1 MNLKLLAVLLSTA
14 CLALPSISHAQ
25 FGGLL
30 GGSKKEESKDS
41 GDSSAKKS
49 SPFGGLLGGGSQ
61 DETEEAEAEPALI
74 PAAAWLAMDEEGQA
88 AYVAELRETYP
99 ENPPIGSKEAA
110 EAAAAKEEESGAMG
124 FLKGASNML
133 GGGGE
138 VDEGELIR
146 GLNDEKLAVYL
157 ALDSQSR
164 IRYALASEQEALV
177 KVFKAAMVEV
187 AQGQSQLLRAFDRTE
202 EAAALEAKAA
212 LAASDCD
219 TACVEEV
226 IELSESSTE
235 LISELTESKAEM
247 TEQGKANYNKAWG
260 DFALG
265 TVNAL
270 LVVPVAAEW
279 GPKALNAVADETSA
293 GITGAMN
300 AATSSMQA
308 ELTATTM
315 SEEEKAALG
324 DAQQAQVAEANAAM
338 EAMAGKLAELLAPG
352 KLVVTKGIPL
362 IVDWG
367 KLAKGL
373 LSYGKEQELDTS
385 GADEFDFDDV

>member
-1 MNLKLLAVLLSTA
+1 MNFKLLAVLLSTV

-49 SPFGGLLGGGSQ
+49 SPFGSLLGGGN
-61 DETEEAEAEPALI
+61 DEAEEAEAEPTLI
-74 PAAAWLAMDEEGQA
+74 PAAAWLAMDEEAQT

-124 FLKGASNML
+124 FLKGASSML

-177 KVFKAAMVEV
+177 KVFKAATIEV
-187 AQGQSQLLRAFDRTE
+187 AQGQSKLLRAFNRND
-202 EAAALEAKAA
+202 EAAALEASAA
-212 LAASDCD
+212 LAAADCD
-219 TACVEEV
+219 TACLEGV
-226 IELSESSTE
+226 IEQSASSTE
-235 LISELTESKAEM
+235 LISELTDNQEQM
-247 TEQGKANYNKAWG
+247 TEEGKASYNKAWG

-265 TVNAL
+265 TANAL

-279 GPKALNAVADETSA
+279 GPKALNAVAEETSA

-324 DAQQAQVAEANAAM
+324 EAQQAQVAEANAAM
-338 EAMAGKLAELLAPG
+338 EAMSGKLAELLAPG

-367 KLAKGL
+367 KLAKAL
-373 LSYGKEQELDTS
+373 LTYGKEQELDTS
-385 GADEFDFDDV
+385 GADEVDIPDV

>member
-1 MNLKLLAVLLSTA
+1 MNLKLLAVLLSTV

-41 GDSSAKKS
+41 SAKKS
-49 SPFGGLLGGGSQ
+49 SPFGSLLGGGGEEA
-61 DETEEAEAEPALI
+61 DEAEAEPTLI

-99 ENPPIGSKEAA
+99 ENPPLGSKEAA

-177 KVFKAAMVEV
+177 KVFKAATIEV
-187 AQGQSQLLRAFDRTE
+187 AQGQSKLLRAFNRND
-202 EAAALEAKAA
+202 EAAALEASAA
-212 LAASDCD
+212 LAAADCD
-219 TACVEEV
+219 TACLEGV
-226 IELSESSTE
+226 IEQSASSTE
-235 LISELTESKAEM
+235 LISELTDNQEQM
-247 TEQGKANYNKAWG
+247 TEEGKASYNKAWG

-324 DAQQAQVAEANAAM
+324 EAQQAQVAEANAAM

-373 LSYGKEQELDTS
+373 LSYGKKQELDTS
-385 GADEFDFDDV
+385 GADEFDFGDV

>member
-1 MNLKLLAVLLSTA
+1 MNFKLLAVLLSTA
-14 CLALPSISHAQ
+14 CLALPSISYAQ

-49 SPFGGLLGGGSQ
+49 SPFGSLLGGGN
-61 DETEEAEAEPALI
+61 DEAEEAEAEPTLI
-74 PAAAWLAMDEEGQA
+74 PAAAWLAMDEEAQT

-110 EAAAAKEEESGAMG
+110 EAAAAKKEESGAMG
-124 FLKGASNML
+124 FLKGASSML

-177 KVFKAAMVEV
+177 KVFKAATIEV
-187 AQGQSQLLRAFDRTE
+187 AQGQSKLLRAFNRND
-202 EAAALEAKAA
+202 EAAALEASAA
-212 LAASDCD
+212 LAAADCD
-219 TACVEEV
+219 TACLEGV
-226 IELSESSTE
+226 IEQSASSTE
-235 LISELTESKAEM
+235 LISELTDNQEQM
-247 TEQGKANYNKAWG
+247 TEEGKASYNKAWG

-265 TVNAL
+265 TANAL

-279 GPKALNAVADETSA
+279 GPKALNAVAEETSA

-324 DAQQAQVAEANAAM
+324 EAQQAQVAEANAAM
-338 EAMAGKLAELLAPG
+338 EAMSGKLAELLAPG

-367 KLAKGL
+367 KLAKAL
-373 LSYGKEQELDTS
+373 LTYGKEQELDTS
-385 GADEFDFDDV
+385 GADEVDIPDV

>member
-14 CLALPSISHAQ
+14 CLALPSISYAQ

-49 SPFGGLLGGGSQ
+49 SPFGSLLGGGN
-61 DETEEAEAEPALI
+61 DEAEAEPTLI
-74 PAAAWLAMDEEGQA
+74 PAAAWLAMDEEAQT

-124 FLKGASNML
+124 FLKGASSML

-177 KVFKAAMVEV
+177 KVFKAATIEV
-187 AQGQSQLLRAFDRTE
+187 AQGQSKLLRAFNRND
-202 EAAALEAKAA
+202 EAAALEASAA
-212 LAASDCD
+212 LAAADCD
-219 TACVEEV
+219 TACLEGV
-226 IELSESSTE
+226 IEQSASSTE
-235 LISELTESKAEM
+235 LISELTDNQEQM
-247 TEQGKANYNKAWG
+247 TEEGKASYNKAWG

-279 GPKALNAVADETSA
+279 GPKALNAVAEETSA

-300 AATSSMQA
+300 AATSSLQA

-315 SEEEKAALG
+315 SEEEKAALVE
-324 DAQQAQVAEANAAM
+324 AQQAQVAEANAAM
-338 EAMAGKLAELLAPG
+338 EAMSGKIAELLAPG
-352 KLVVTKGIPL
+352 KLVVTKGLPL
-362 IVDWG
+362 IIDWG
-367 KLAKGL
+367 ELARGL
-373 LSYGKEQELDTS
+373 LSYGEEQELDTS
-385 GADEFDFDDV
+385 GANDYDFGDI

>member
-1 MNLKLLAVLLSTA
+1 MNLKLLAVLLSTV

-41 GDSSAKKS
+41 SAKKS
-49 SPFGGLLGGGSQ
+49 SPFGSLLGGGGEEA
-61 DETEEAEAEPALI
+61 DEAEAEPTLI

-99 ENPPIGSKEAA
+99 ENPPLGSKEAA

-177 KVFKAAMVEV
+177 KVFKAATIEV
-187 AQGQSQLLRAFDRTE
+187 AQGQSKLLRAFNRND
-202 EAAALEAKAA
+202 EAAALEASAA
-212 LAASDCD
+212 LAAADCD
-219 TACVEEV
+219 TACLEGV
-226 IELSESSTE
+226 IEQSASSTE
-235 LISELTESKAEM
+235 LISELTDNQEQM
-247 TEQGKANYNKAWG
+247 TEEGKASYNKAWG

-324 DAQQAQVAEANAAM
+324 EGQQAQVAEANAAM

-385 GADEFDFDDV
+385 GADEFDFGDV

>member
-1 MNLKLLAVLLSTA
+1 
-14 CLALPSISHAQ
+14 
-25 FGGLL
+25 
-30 GGSKKEESKDS
+30 
-41 GDSSAKKS
+41 
-49 SPFGGLLGGGSQ
+49 
-61 DETEEAEAEPALI
+61 
-74 PAAAWLAMDEEGQA
+74 
-88 AYVAELRETYP
+88 
-99 ENPPIGSKEAA
+99 
-110 EAAAAKEEESGAMG
+110 MG

-177 KVFKAAMVEV
+177 KVFKAATIEV
-187 AQGQSQLLRAFDRTE
+187 AQGQSKLLRAFNRND
-202 EAAALEAKAA
+202 EAAALEASAA
-212 LAASDCD
+212 LAAADCD
-219 TACVEEV
+219 TACLEGV
-226 IELSESSTE
+226 IEQSASSTE
-235 LISELTESKAEM
+235 LISELTDNQEQM
-247 TEQGKANYNKAWG
+247 TEEGKASYNKAWG

-265 TVNAL
+265 TINAL
-270 LVVPVAAEW
+270 LVVPVASEW
-279 GPKALNAVADETSA
+279 GPKALNAVAEETSA

-324 DAQQAQVAEANAAM
+324 EAQQAQVAEANAAM
-338 EAMAGKLAELLAPG
+338 EAMSGKLAELLAPG

-367 KLAKGL
+367 KLVKGL
-373 LSYGKEQELDTS
+373 LTYGKEQELDTS
-385 GADEFDFDDV
+385 GADEFDFGDV

>member
-14 CLALPSISHAQ
+14 CLALPSISYAQ

-49 SPFGGLLGGGSQ
+49 SPFGSLLGGGN
-61 DETEEAEAEPALI
+61 DEAEEAEAEPTLI
-74 PAAAWLAMDEEGQA
+74 PAAAWLAMDEEAQT

-124 FLKGASNML
+124 FLKGASSML

-177 KVFKAAMVEV
+177 KVFKAATIEV
-187 AQGQSQLLRAFDRTE
+187 AQGQSKLLRAFNRYD
-202 EAAALEAKAA
+202 EAAALEASAA
-212 LAASDCD
+212 LAAADCD
-219 TACVEEV
+219 TACLEGV
-226 IELSESSTE
+226 IEQSASSTE
-235 LISELTESKAEM
+235 LISELTDNQEQM
-247 TEQGKANYNKAWG
+247 TEEGKASYNKAWG

-279 GPKALNAVADETSA
+279 GPKALNAVAEETSA

-300 AATSSMQA
+300 AATSSLQA

-324 DAQQAQVAEANAAM
+324 EAQQAQVAEANAAM
-338 EAMAGKLAELLAPG
+338 EAMSGKLAELLAPG

-373 LSYGKEQELDTS
+373 LTYGKEQELDTS
-385 GADEFDFDDV
+385 GADEFDFGDV

>member
-41 GDSSAKKS
+41 SAKKS
-49 SPFGGLLGGGSQ
+49 NPFGSLLGGGGEEA
-61 DETEEAEAEPALI
+61 DEAEAEPTLI

-99 ENPPIGSKEAA
+99 ENPPLGSKEAA

-177 KVFKAAMVEV
+177 KVFKAATIEV
-187 AQGQSQLLRAFDRTE
+187 AQGQSKLLRAFNRND
-202 EAAALEAKAA
+202 EAAALEASAA
-212 LAASDCD
+212 LAAADCD
-219 TACVEEV
+219 TACLEGV
-226 IELSESSTE
+226 IEQSASSTE
-235 LISELTESKAEM
+235 LISELTDNQEQM
-247 TEQGKANYNKAWG
+247 TEEGKASYNKAWG

-265 TVNAL
+265 TINAL
-270 LVVPVAAEW
+270 LVVPVASEW
-279 GPKALNAVADETSA
+279 GPKALNAVAEETSA

-324 DAQQAQVAEANAAM
+324 EAQQAQVAEANAAM
-338 EAMAGKLAELLAPG
+338 EAMSGKLAELLAPG

-367 KLAKGL
+367 KLVKGL
-373 LSYGKEQELDTS
+373 LTYGKEQELDTS
-385 GADEFDFDDV
+385 GADEFDFGDV

>member
-41 GDSSAKKS
+41 SAKKS
-49 SPFGGLLGGGSQ
+49 NPFGSLLGGGGEEA
-61 DETEEAEAEPALI
+61 DEAEAEPTLI

-99 ENPPIGSKEAA
+99 PNPPLGSKEAA

-177 KVFKAAMVEV
+177 KVFKAATIEV
-187 AQGQSQLLRAFDRTE
+187 AQGQSKLLRAFFRND
-202 EAAALEAKAA
+202 EAAALEASAA
-212 LAASDCD
+212 LAAADCD
-219 TACVEEV
+219 TACLEGV
-226 IELSESSTE
+226 IEQSASSTE
-235 LISELTESKAEM
+235 LISELTDNQEQM
-247 TEQGKANYNKAWG
+247 TEEGKASYNKAWG

-265 TVNAL
+265 TINAL
-270 LVVPVAAEW
+270 LVVPVASEW
-279 GPKALNAVADETSA
+279 GPKALNAVAEETSA

-324 DAQQAQVAEANAAM
+324 EAQQAQVAEANAAM
-338 EAMAGKLAELLAPG
+338 EAMSGKLAELLAPG

-367 KLAKGL
+367 KLVKGL
-373 LSYGKEQELDTS
+373 LTYGKEQELDTS
-385 GADEFDFDDV
+385 GADEFDFGDV

>member
-1 MNLKLLAVLLSTA
+1 MNLKLLAILLSTA
-14 CLALPSISHAQ
+14 CLALALPSISHAQ

-41 GDSSAKKS
+41 SAKKS
-49 SPFGGLLGGGSQ
+49 SPFGSLLGGGE
-61 DETEEAEAEPALI
+61 ETEEAEAEPTLI

-110 EAAAAKEEESGAMG
+110 EAAAAKKEDSGAMG

-177 KVFKAAMVEV
+177 KVFKAATIEV
-187 AQGQSQLLRAFDRTE
+187 AQGQSKLLRAFNRND
-202 EAAALEAKAA
+202 EAAALEASAA
-212 LAASDCD
+212 LAAADCD
-219 TACVEEV
+219 TACLEGV
-226 IELSESSTE
+226 IEQSSSSTE
-235 LISELTESKAEM
+235 LISELTDNQEQM
-247 TEQGKANYNKAWG
+247 TEEGKASYNKAWG

-279 GPKALNAVADETSA
+279 GPKAL
-293 GITGAMN
+293 
-300 AATSSMQA
+300 
-308 ELTATTM
+308 
-315 SEEEKAALG
+315 K
-324 DAQQAQVAEANAAM
+324 
-338 EAMAGKLAELLAPG
+338 
-352 KLVVTKGIPL
+352 PL
-362 IVDWG
+362 MRSPR
-367 KLAKGL
+367 KRKRA
-373 LSYGKEQELDTS
+373 
-385 GADEFDFDDV
+385 

>member
-14 CLALPSISHAQ
+14 CLALPSISYAQ

-49 SPFGGLLGGGSQ
+49 SPFGSLLGGGN
-61 DETEEAEAEPALI
+61 DEAEAEPTLI
-74 PAAAWLAMDEEGQA
+74 PAAAWLAMDEEAQT

-124 FLKGASNML
+124 FLKGASSML

-177 KVFKAAMVEV
+177 KVFKAATIEV
-187 AQGQSQLLRAFDRTE
+187 AQGQSKLLRAFNRND
-202 EAAALEAKAA
+202 EAAALEASAA
-212 LAASDCD
+212 LAAADCD
-219 TACVEEV
+219 TACLEGV
-226 IELSESSTE
+226 IEQSASSTE
-235 LISELTESKAEM
+235 LISELTDNQEQM
-247 TEQGKANYNKAWG
+247 TEEGKASYNKAWG

-279 GPKALNAVADETSA
+279 GPKALNAVAEETSA

-300 AATSSMQA
+300 AATSSLQA

-324 DAQQAQVAEANAAM
+324 EAQQAQVAEANAAM
-338 EAMAGKLAELLAPG
+338 EAMSGKLAELLAPG

-373 LSYGKEQELDTS
+373 LTYGKEQELDTS
-385 GADEFDFDDV
+385 GADEFDFGDV

>member
-1 MNLKLLAVLLSTA
+1 MNLKLLAILLSAA
-14 CLALPSISHAQ
+14 CLTLPSISYAQ
-25 FGGLL
+25 FSGLL

-41 GDSSAKKS
+41 SDDSTKKS
-49 SPFGGLLGGGSQ
+49 SPFGGLLGGGSK
-61 DETEEAEAEPALI
+61 DEAEPTLI

-110 EAAAAKEEESGAMG
+110 EAAAAKKEDSGAMG

-177 KVFKAAMVEV
+177 KVFKAATIEV
-187 AQGQSQLLRAFDRTE
+187 AQGQSKLLRAFNRND
-202 EAAALEAKAA
+202 EAAALEASAA
-212 LAASDCD
+212 LAAADCD
-219 TACVEEV
+219 TACLEGV
-226 IELSESSTE
+226 IEQSTSSTE
-235 LISELTESKAEM
+235 LISELTDNQEQM
-247 TEQGKANYNKAWG
+247 TEEGKAGYNKAWG

-279 GPKALNAVADETSA
+279 GPKALNAVAEETSA
-293 GITGAMN
+293 GISGAMN

-324 DAQQAQVAEANAAM
+324 EAQQAQVAEANAAM
-338 EAMAGKLAELLAPG
+338 EAMSGKLAELLAPG
-352 KLVVTKGIPL
+352 QLVVTKGVPL

-367 KLAKGL
+367 KLTKGL
-373 LSYGKEQELDTS
+373 LTYGKEQKLDTS
-385 GADEFDFDDV
+385 GADEFDFGDV

>member
-14 CLALPSISHAQ
+14 CLALPSISYAQ

-49 SPFGGLLGGGSQ
+49 SPFGSLLGGGN
-61 DETEEAEAEPALI
+61 DEAEAEPTLI
-74 PAAAWLAMDEEGQA
+74 PAAAWLAMDEEAQT

-124 FLKGASNML
+124 FLKGASSML

-177 KVFKAAMVEV
+177 KVFKAATIEV
-187 AQGQSQLLRAFDRTE
+187 AQGQSKLLRAFNRND
-202 EAAALEAKAA
+202 EAAALEASAA
-212 LAASDCD
+212 LAAADCD
-219 TACVEEV
+219 TACLEGV
-226 IELSESSTE
+226 IEQSASSTE
-235 LISELTESKAEM
+235 LISELTDNQEQM
-247 TEQGKANYNKAWG
+247 TEEGKASYNKAWG

-279 GPKALNAVADETSA
+279 GPKALNAVAEETSA

-324 DAQQAQVAEANAAM
+324 EAQQAQVAEANAAM
-338 EAMAGKLAELLAPG
+338 EAMSGKLAELLAPG

-373 LSYGKEQELDTS
+373 LTYGKEQELDTS
-385 GADEFDFDDV
+385 GADEFDFGDV

>member
-14 CLALPSISHAQ
+14 CLALPSISYAQ

-49 SPFGGLLGGGSQ
+49 SPFGSLLGGGN
-61 DETEEAEAEPALI
+61 DEAEEAEAEPTLI
-74 PAAAWLAMDEEGQA
+74 PAAAWLAMDEEAQT

-124 FLKGASNML
+124 FLKGASSML

-177 KVFKAAMVEV
+177 KVFKAATIEV
-187 AQGQSQLLRAFDRTE
+187 AQGQSKLLRAFNRND
-202 EAAALEAKAA
+202 EAAALEASAA
-212 LAASDCD
+212 LAAADCD
-219 TACVEEV
+219 TACLEGV
-226 IELSESSTE
+226 IEQSASSTE
-235 LISELTESKAEM
+235 LISELTDNQEQM
-247 TEQGKANYNKAWG
+247 TEEGKASYNKAWG

-279 GPKALNAVADETSA
+279 GPKALNAVAEETSA

-324 DAQQAQVAEANAAM
+324 EAQQAQVAEANAAM
-338 EAMAGKLAELLAPG
+338 EAMSGKLAELLAPG

-373 LSYGKEQELDTS
+373 LTYGKEQELDTS
-385 GADEFDFDDV
+385 GADEFDFGDV

>member
-1 MNLKLLAVLLSTA
+1 MNLKLLAVLLSA
-14 CLALPSISHAQ
+14 VCLALPSISHAQ

-30 GGSKKEESKDS
+30 GGSKTEESKES
-41 GDSSAKKS
+41 GDSNAKKS
-49 SPFGGLLGGGSQ
+49 SPFGGLLGGGSK
-61 DETEEAEAEPALI
+61 DEAGEAEAEPTLI
-74 PAAAWLAMDEEGQA
+74 PAAAWLAMDAEAQA

-177 KVFKAAMVEV
+177 KVFKAATIEV
-187 AQGQSQLLRAFDRTE
+187 AQGQSKLLRAFNRND
-202 EAAALEAKAA
+202 EAAALEASAA
-212 LAASDCD
+212 LAAADCD
-219 TACVEEV
+219 TACLEGV
-226 IELSESSTE
+226 IVQSASSTE
-235 LISELTESKAEM
+235 LISELTDNQEQM
-247 TEQGKANYNKAWG
+247 TEEGKASYKKAWG

-270 LVVPVAAEW
+270 LVVPVAGEW
-279 GPKALNAVADETSA
+279 GPKALNAIAEETSA
-293 GITGAMN
+293 GVTGAVS
-300 AATSSMQA
+300 AATSSVQA

-315 SEEEKAALG
+315 NEEEKAALG
-324 DAQQAQVAEANAAM
+324 EAQQAQVAEANAAM
-338 EAMAGKLAELLAPG
+338 EAMSGKLAELLAPG

-373 LSYGKEQELDTS
+373 LTYGKEQELDTS
-385 GADEFDFDDV
+385 GADEFDFGDV

>member
-1 MNLKLLAVLLSTA
+1 MNFKLLAVLLSTA
-14 CLALPSISHAQ
+14 CLALPSISYAQ

-49 SPFGGLLGGGSQ
+49 SPFGSLLGGGN
-61 DETEEAEAEPALI
+61 DEAEEAEAEPTLI
-74 PAAAWLAMDEEGQA
+74 PAAAWLAMDEEAQT

-124 FLKGASNML
+124 FLKGASSML

-177 KVFKAAMVEV
+177 KVFKAATIEV
-187 AQGQSQLLRAFDRTE
+187 AQGQSKLLRAFNRND
-202 EAAALEAKAA
+202 EAAALEASAA
-212 LAASDCD
+212 LAAADCD
-219 TACVEEV
+219 TACLEGV
-226 IELSESSTE
+226 IEQSASSTE
-235 LISELTESKAEM
+235 LISELTDNQEQM
-247 TEQGKANYNKAWG
+247 TEEGKASYNKAWG

-265 TVNAL
+265 TANAL

-279 GPKALNAVADETSA
+279 GPKALNAVAEETSA

-324 DAQQAQVAEANAAM
+324 EAQQAQVAEANAAM
-338 EAMAGKLAELLAPG
+338 EAMSGKLAELLAPG

-367 KLAKGL
+367 KLAKAL
-373 LSYGKEQELDTS
+373 LTYGKEQELDTS
-385 GADEFDFDDV
+385 GADEVDIPDV

>member
-14 CLALPSISHAQ
+14 CLALPSISYAQ

-49 SPFGGLLGGGSQ
+49 SPFGSLLGGGN
-61 DETEEAEAEPALI
+61 DEAEEAEAEPTLI
-74 PAAAWLAMDEEGQA
+74 PAAAWLAMDEEAQT

-124 FLKGASNML
+124 FLKGASSML

-177 KVFKAAMVEV
+177 KVFKAATIEV
-187 AQGQSQLLRAFDRTE
+187 AQGQSKLLRAFNRND
-202 EAAALEAKAA
+202 EAAALEASAA
-212 LAASDCD
+212 LAAADCD
-219 TACVEEV
+219 TACLEGV
-226 IELSESSTE
+226 IEQSASSTE
-235 LISELTESKAEM
+235 LISELTDNQEQM
-247 TEQGKANYNKAWG
+247 TEEGKASYNKAWG

-265 TVNAL
+265 TANAL

-279 GPKALNAVADETSA
+279 GPKALNAVAEETSA

-300 AATSSMQA
+300 AATSSLQA

-324 DAQQAQVAEANAAM
+324 EAQQAQVAEANAAM
-338 EAMAGKLAELLAPG
+338 EAMSGKLAELLAPG

-373 LSYGKEQELDTS
+373 LTYGKEQELDTS
-385 GADEFDFDDV
+385 GADEFDFGDV

>member
-14 CLALPSISHAQ
+14 CLALPSISYAQ

-49 SPFGGLLGGGSQ
+49 SPFGSLLGGGN
-61 DETEEAEAEPALI
+61 DEAEEAEAEPALI
-74 PAAAWLAMDEEGQA
+74 LAAAWLAMDEEAQT

-124 FLKGASNML
+124 FLKGASSML

-177 KVFKAAMVEV
+177 KVFKAATIEV
-187 AQGQSQLLRAFDRTE
+187 AQGQSKLLRAFNRND
-202 EAAALEAKAA
+202 EAAALEASAA
-212 LAASDCD
+212 LAAADCD
-219 TACVEEV
+219 TACLEGV
-226 IELSESSTE
+226 IEQSASSTE
-235 LISELTESKAEM
+235 LISELTDNQEQM
-247 TEQGKANYNKAWG
+247 TEEGKASYNKAWG

-279 GPKALNAVADETSA
+279 GPKALNAVAEETSA

-300 AATSSMQA
+300 AATSSLQA

-324 DAQQAQVAEANAAM
+324 EAQQAQVAEANAAM
-338 EAMAGKLAELLAPG
+338 EAMSGKLAELLAPG

-373 LSYGKEQELDTS
+373 LTYGKEQELDTS
-385 GADEFDFDDV
+385 GADEFDFGDV

>member
-41 GDSSAKKS
+41 GSSAKKS
-49 SPFGGLLGGGSQ
+49 SPFGSLLGGGG
-61 DETEEAEAEPALI
+61 DEADEAEAEPTLI

-99 ENPPIGSKEAA
+99 ENPPLGSKEAA

-177 KVFKAAMVEV
+177 KVFKAATIEV
-187 AQGQSQLLRAFDRTE
+187 AQGQSKLLRAFNRND
-202 EAAALEAKAA
+202 EAAALEASAA
-212 LAASDCD
+212 LAAADCD
-219 TACVEEV
+219 TACLEGV
-226 IELSESSTE
+226 IEQSASSTE
-235 LISELTESKAEM
+235 LISELTDNQEQM
-247 TEQGKANYNKAWG
+247 TEEGKASYNKAWG

-265 TVNAL
+265 TINAL
-270 LVVPVAAEW
+270 LVVPVASEW
-279 GPKALNAVADETSA
+279 GPKALNAVAEETSA

-324 DAQQAQVAEANAAM
+324 EAQQAQVAEANAAM
-338 EAMAGKLAELLAPG
+338 EAMSGKLAELLAPG

-367 KLAKGL
+367 KLVKGL
-373 LSYGKEQELDTS
+373 LTYGKEQELDTS
-385 GADEFDFDDV
+385 GADEFDFGDV

>member
-1 MNLKLLAVLLSTA
+1 MNFKLLAVLLSTA
-14 CLALPSISHAQ
+14 CLALPSISYAQ

-49 SPFGGLLGGGSQ
+49 SPFGSLLGGGN
-61 DETEEAEAEPALI
+61 DEAEEAEAEPTLI
-74 PAAAWLAMDEEGQA
+74 PAAAWLAMDEEAQT

-124 FLKGASNML
+124 FLKGASSML

-177 KVFKAAMVEV
+177 KVFKAATIEV
-187 AQGQSQLLRAFDRTE
+187 AQGQSKLLRAFNRND
-202 EAAALEAKAA
+202 EAAALEASAA
-212 LAASDCD
+212 LAAADCD
-219 TACVEEV
+219 TACLEGV
-226 IELSESSTE
+226 IEQSASSTE
-235 LISELTESKAEM
+235 LISELTDNEEQM
-247 TEQGKANYNKAWG
+247 TEEGKASYNKAWG

-265 TVNAL
+265 TANAL

-279 GPKALNAVADETSA
+279 GPKALNAVAEETSA

-324 DAQQAQVAEANAAM
+324 EAQQAQVAEANAAM
-338 EAMAGKLAELLAPG
+338 EAMSGKLAELLAPG

-367 KLAKGL
+367 KLAKAL
-373 LSYGKEQELDTS
+373 LTYGKEQELDTS
-385 GADEFDFDDV
+385 GADEVDIPDV

>member
-41 GDSSAKKS
+41 SAKKS
-49 SPFGGLLGGGSQ
+49 NPFGSLLGGGGEEA
-61 DETEEAEAEPALI
+61 DEAEAEPTLI

-99 ENPPIGSKEAA
+99 ENPPLGSKEAA

-177 KVFKAAMVEV
+177 KVFKAATIEV
-187 AQGQSQLLRAFDRTE
+187 AQGQSKLLRAFNRND
-202 EAAALEAKAA
+202 EAAALEASAA
-212 LAASDCD
+212 LAAADCD
-219 TACVEEV
+219 TACLEGV
-226 IELSESSTE
+226 IEQSASSTE
-235 LISELTESKAEM
+235 LISELTDNQEQM
-247 TEQGKANYNKAWG
+247 TEEGKASYNKAWG

-265 TVNAL
+265 TINAL
-270 LVVPVAAEW
+270 LVVPVASQW
-279 GPKALNAVADETSA
+279 GPKALNAVAEETSA

-324 DAQQAQVAEANAAM
+324 EAQQAQVAEANAAM
-338 EAMAGKLAELLAPG
+338 EAMSGKLAELLAPG

-367 KLAKGL
+367 KLVKGL
-373 LSYGKEQELDTS
+373 LTYGKEQELDTS
-385 GADEFDFDDV
+385 GADEFDFGDV

>member
-41 GDSSAKKS
+41 SAKKS
-49 SPFGGLLGGGSQ
+49 SPFGSLLGGGGEEA
-61 DETEEAEAEPALI
+61 DEAEAEPTLI

-99 ENPPIGSKEAA
+99 ENPPLGSKEAA

-177 KVFKAAMVEV
+177 KVFKAATIEV
-187 AQGQSQLLRAFDRTE
+187 AQGQSKLLRAFNRND
-202 EAAALEAKAA
+202 EAAALEASAA
-212 LAASDCD
+212 LAAADCD
-219 TACVEEV
+219 TACLEGV
-226 IELSESSTE
+226 IEQSASSTE
-235 LISELTESKAEM
+235 LISELTDNQEQM
-247 TEQGKANYNKAWG
+247 TEEGKASYNKAWG

-270 LVVPVAAEW
+270 LVVPVASEW
-279 GPKALNAVADETSA
+279 GPKALNAVAEETSA

-324 DAQQAQVAEANAAM
+324 EAQQAQVAEANAAM
-338 EAMAGKLAELLAPG
+338 EAMSGKLAELLAPG

-367 KLAKGL
+367 KLVKGL
-373 LSYGKEQELDTS
+373 LTYGKEQELDTS
-385 GADEFDFDDV
+385 GADEFDFGDV

>member
-41 GDSSAKKS
+41 SAKKS
-49 SPFGGLLGGGSQ
+49 SPFGSLLGGGGEEA
-61 DETEEAEAEPALI
+61 DEAEAEPTLI

-99 ENPPIGSKEAA
+99 ENPPLGSKEAA

-177 KVFKAAMVEV
+177 KVFKAATIEV
-187 AQGQSQLLRAFDRTE
+187 AQGQSKLLRAFNRND
-202 EAAALEAKAA
+202 EAAALEASAA
-212 LAASDCD
+212 LAAADCD
-219 TACVEEV
+219 TACLEGV
-226 IELSESSTE
+226 IEQSASSTE
-235 LISELTESKAEM
+235 LISELTDNQEQM
-247 TEQGKANYNKAWG
+247 TEEGKASYNKAWG

-270 LVVPVAAEW
+270 LVVPVASEW
-279 GPKALNAVADETSA
+279 GPKALNAVAEETSA

-324 DAQQAQVAEANAAM
+324 EAQQAQVAEANAAM
-338 EAMAGKLAELLAPG
+338 EAMSGKLAELLAPG

-367 KLAKGL
+367 KLAKDL
-373 LSYGKEQELDTS
+373 LTYGKEQELDTS
-385 GADEFDFDDV
+385 GADEFDFGDV

>member
-14 CLALPSISHAQ
+14 CLALPSISYAQ

-49 SPFGGLLGGGSQ
+49 SPFGSLLGGGN
-61 DETEEAEAEPALI
+61 DEAEEAEAEPTLI
-74 PAAAWLAMDEEGQA
+74 PAAAWLAMDEEAQT

-124 FLKGASNML
+124 FLKGASSML

-177 KVFKAAMVEV
+177 KVFKAATIEV
-187 AQGQSQLLRAFDRTE
+187 AQGQSKLLRAFNRND
-202 EAAALEAKAA
+202 EAAALEASAA
-212 LAASDCD
+212 LAAADCD
-219 TACVEEV
+219 TACLEGV
-226 IELSESSTE
+226 IEQSASSTE
-235 LISELTESKAEM
+235 LISELTDNQEQM
-247 TEQGKANYNKAWG
+247 TEEGKASYNKAWG

-279 GPKALNAVADETSA
+279 GPKALNAVAEETSA

-300 AATSSMQA
+300 AATSSLQA

-324 DAQQAQVAEANAAM
+324 EAQQAQVAEANAAM
-338 EAMAGKLAELLAPG
+338 EAMSGKLAELLAPG

-373 LSYGKEQELDTS
+373 LTYGKEQELDTS
-385 GADEFDFDDV
+385 GADEFDFGDV

>member
-14 CLALPSISHAQ
+14 CLALPSISYAQ

-41 GDSSAKKS
+41 SAKKS
-49 SPFGGLLGGGSQ
+49 SPFGSLLGGGN
-61 DETEEAEAEPALI
+61 DEAEEAEAEPTLI
-74 PAAAWLAMDEEGQA
+74 PAAAWLAMDEEAQT

-124 FLKGASNML
+124 FLKGASSML

-177 KVFKAAMVEV
+177 KVFKAATIEV
-187 AQGQSQLLRAFDRTE
+187 AQGQSKLLRAFNRND
-202 EAAALEAKAA
+202 EAAALEASAA
-212 LAASDCD
+212 LAAADCD
-219 TACVEEV
+219 TACLEGV
-226 IELSESSTE
+226 IEQSASSTE
-235 LISELTESKAEM
+235 LISELTDNQEQM
-247 TEQGKANYNKAWG
+247 TEEGKASYNKAWG

-279 GPKALNAVADETSA
+279 GPKALNAVAEETSA

-300 AATSSMQA
+300 AATSSLQA

-324 DAQQAQVAEANAAM
+324 EAQQAQVAEANAAM
-338 EAMAGKLAELLAPG
+338 EAMSGKLAELLAPG

-373 LSYGKEQELDTS
+373 LTYGKEQELDTS
-385 GADEFDFDDV
+385 GADEFDFGDV

>member
-1 MNLKLLAVLLSTA
+1 MNLKLLAVLLSTV

-41 GDSSAKKS
+41 GDGSAKKS
-49 SPFGGLLGGGSQ
+49 SPFGSLLGGGN

-124 FLKGASNML
+124 FMKGASNML

-177 KVFKAAMVEV
+177 KVFKAATIEV
-187 AQGQSQLLRAFDRTE
+187 AQGQSKLLRAFNRND
-202 EAAALEAKAA
+202 EAAALEASAA
-212 LAASDCD
+212 LAAADCD
-219 TACVEEV
+219 TACLEGV
-226 IELSESSTE
+226 IEQSASSTE
-235 LISELTESKAEM
+235 LISELTDNQEQM
-247 TEQGKANYNKAWG
+247 TEEGKASYNKAWG

-324 DAQQAQVAEANAAM
+324 EAQQAQVAEANAAM

-385 GADEFDFDDV
+385 GADEFDFGDV

>member
-41 GDSSAKKS
+41 SAKKS
-49 SPFGGLLGGGSQ
+49 SPFGSLLGGGGEEA
-61 DETEEAEAEPALI
+61 DEAEAEPTLI

-99 ENPPIGSKEAA
+99 ENPPLGSKEAA

-177 KVFKAAMVEV
+177 KVFKAATIEV
-187 AQGQSQLLRAFDRTE
+187 AQGQSKLLRAFNRND
-202 EAAALEAKAA
+202 EAAALEASAA
-212 LAASDCD
+212 LAAADCD
-219 TACVEEV
+219 TACLEGV
-226 IELSESSTE
+226 IEQSASSTE
-235 LISELTESKAEM
+235 LISELTDNQEQM
-247 TEQGKANYNKAWG
+247 TEEGKASYNKAWG

-265 TVNAL
+265 TINAL
-270 LVVPVAAEW
+270 LVVPVASEW
-279 GPKALNAVADETSA
+279 GPKALNAVAEETSA

-324 DAQQAQVAEANAAM
+324 EAQQAQVAEANAAM
-338 EAMAGKLAELLAPG
+338 EAMSGKLAELLAPG

-367 KLAKGL
+367 KLVKGL
-373 LSYGKEQELDTS
+373 LTYGKEQELDTS
-385 GADEFDFDDV
+385 GADEFDFGDV

>member
-1 MNLKLLAVLLSTA
+1 MNFKLLAVLLSTA

-49 SPFGGLLGGGSQ
+49 SPFGSLLGGGN
-61 DETEEAEAEPALI
+61 DEAEEAEAEPTLI
-74 PAAAWLAMDEEGQA
+74 PAAAWLAMDEEAQT

-124 FLKGASNML
+124 FLKGASSML

-177 KVFKAAMVEV
+177 KVFKAATIEV
-187 AQGQSQLLRAFDRTE
+187 AQGQSKLLRAFNRND
-202 EAAALEAKAA
+202 EAAALEASAA
-212 LAASDCD
+212 LAAADCD
-219 TACVEEV
+219 TACLEGV
-226 IELSESSTE
+226 IEQSASSTE
-235 LISELTESKAEM
+235 LISELTDNQEQM
-247 TEQGKANYNKAWG
+247 TEEGKASYNKAWG

-265 TVNAL
+265 TANAL

-279 GPKALNAVADETSA
+279 GPKALNAVAEETSA

-324 DAQQAQVAEANAAM
+324 EAQQAQVAEANAAM
-338 EAMAGKLAELLAPG
+338 EAMSGKLAELLAPG

-367 KLAKGL
+367 KLAKAL
-373 LSYGKEQELDTS
+373 LTYGKEQELDTS
-385 GADEFDFDDV
+385 GADEVDIPDV

>member
-14 CLALPSISHAQ
+14 CLALPSISYAQ

-49 SPFGGLLGGGSQ
+49 SPFGSLLGGGN
-61 DETEEAEAEPALI
+61 DEAEEAEAEPTLI
-74 PAAAWLAMDEEGQA
+74 PAAAWLAMDEEAQT

-124 FLKGASNML
+124 FLKGASSML

-164 IRYALASEQEALV
+164 IRYALATEQEALV
-177 KVFKAAMVEV
+177 KVFKAATIEV
-187 AQGQSQLLRAFDRTE
+187 AQGQSKLLRAFNRND
-202 EAAALEAKAA
+202 EAAALEASAA
-212 LAASDCD
+212 LAAADCD
-219 TACVEEV
+219 TACLEGV
-226 IELSESSTE
+226 IEQSASSTE
-235 LISELTESKAEM
+235 LISELTDNQEQM
-247 TEQGKANYNKAWG
+247 TEEGKASYNKAWG

-279 GPKALNAVADETSA
+279 GPKALNAVAEETSA

-300 AATSSMQA
+300 AATSSLQA

-324 DAQQAQVAEANAAM
+324 EAQQAQVAEANAAM
-338 EAMAGKLAELLAPG
+338 EAMSGKLAELLAPG

-373 LSYGKEQELDTS
+373 LTYGKEQELDTS
-385 GADEFDFDDV
+385 GADEFDFGDV

>member
-41 GDSSAKKS
+41 SAKKS
-49 SPFGGLLGGGSQ
+49 SPFGSLLGGGN
-61 DETEEAEAEPALI
+61 DEAEEAEAVPALI
-74 PAAAWLAMDEEGQA
+74 PAAAWLAMDEEAQA

-110 EAAAAKEEESGAMG
+110 EAAAAKEKESGAMG

-164 IRYALASEQEALV
+164 TRYALASEQEALV
-177 KVFKAAMVEV
+177 KVFKAATIEV
-187 AQGQSQLLRAFDRTE
+187 AQGQSKLLRAFNRND
-202 EAAALEAKAA
+202 EAAALEASAA
-212 LAASDCD
+212 LAAADCD
-219 TACVEEV
+219 TACLEGV
-226 IELSESSTE
+226 IEQSASSTE
-235 LISELTESKAEM
+235 LISELTDNQEQM
-247 TEQGKANYNKAWG
+247 TEEGKASYNKAWG

-324 DAQQAQVAEANAAM
+324 EAQQAQVAEANAAM

-373 LSYGKEQELDTS
+373 LSYGKKQELDTS
-385 GADEFDFDDV
+385 GADEFDFGDV